1 MALVLLVGI
10 YFAYRYWKR
19 NYAGKGGAQVKA
31 RPDPEPDK
39 THLQPPTPTGTH
51 QEPHWNDQTLPSQG
65 PHSFENPVF
74 QDHPGSHELTET
86 TYPSEE
92 IYDGHQLPP
101 GNKTYFPYYEQSHLN
116 RRLIIGS

>member
-1 MALVLLVGI
+1 M
-10 YFAYRYWKR
+10 
-19 NYAGKGGAQVKA
+19 KA

-51 QEPHWNDQTLPSQG
+51 QEPQWNEHTLPSQG

-101 GNKTYFPYYEQSHLN
+101 GKKANCKNNPNFKSNVKLLFNKLN
-116 RRLIIGS
+116 NSY